1 MAAQLFCRLTLL
13 KIIPLSGKTRF
24 SQLTGTKRKSV
35 FIAALWQSV
44 GCTLAVVI
52 VFLEQLCKQLL
63 NENITA
69 LHIWSAGPSSEFKN
83 RLCTCN
89 FILVAK
95 QMQYWNNMVFSCIF
109 TRKRHSWRNCLGDQ
123 ATGSYWSYQEE
134 SYHNW
139 PPFFLQSSQR
149 YFCH

>member
-69 LHIWSAGPSSEFKN
+69 LYIWSAGPSSEFKN
-83 RLCTCN
+83 MLCTCN

-95 QMQYWNNMVFSCIF
+95 QMQYWNNMAFSCIF